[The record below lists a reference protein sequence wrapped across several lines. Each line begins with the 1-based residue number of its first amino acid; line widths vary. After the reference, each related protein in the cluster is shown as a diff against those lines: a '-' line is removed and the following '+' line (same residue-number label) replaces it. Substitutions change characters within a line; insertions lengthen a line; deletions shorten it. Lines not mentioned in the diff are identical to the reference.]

1 MSVRAYLTDVIM
13 KLEFKIDSE
22 KDAINSMP
30 NSWSE
35 REAIRQFENARASL
49 RDQLSNTIDLHE
61 GDLVK
66 LGWHLKKLPN
76 LWA

>member
-1 MSVRAYLTDVIM
+1 MSVRAYLSDTVM

-35 REAIRQFENARASL
+35 REAIRQFENSRSSL
-49 RDQLSNTIDLHE
+49 RDQLSNTIDLHS

-66 LGWHLKKLPN
+66 
-76 LWA
+76 ARMAFEEIA